1 MNIVFQRVPVGS
13 PYSRSIS
20 VPTAQLITAL
30 NLPPGLTISNSGVIS
45 GTPNQVGRFTS
56 TILARGVGGTGA
68 AVLDITVK
76 TPTVP
81 IITSSELVTAET
93 LVPFSYQITTDS
105 VLPIT
110 FAATSLPTGLSLN
123 TSTGLITG
131 TPSVTGGSA
140 ENFQTAQLSATNS
153 LGTGNLNL
161 YFTLQQRPV
170 VTSSLTPLFYD
181 IGSPITPY
189 TITASKSPVSFT
201 ATPLSAGLSLDS
213 NTGIIS
219 GTPTTPAPVILTSL
233 TATNAALTSSPASLP
248 IGIVVPETVFTY
260 SNGTTSSVNTATI
273 NSSSYSPSL
282 TLTGVAF
289 GSSATSISDYAFQNQ
304 AGINS
309 LIFSANSSIT
319 SIGLYAFEGC
329 SSIAG
334 ALNFPNG
341 LTSIGDWAFH
351 NCFSLTSV
359 TIPNSVT
366 TLGDFV
372 FNACTGLTSVTL
384 GNSVTSMSAGLFY
397 NCISLTNVT
406 IPNSVTSI
414 DGYAFGN
421 TNLIGTFTIPNSV
434 TLLDTVSFFGNPG
447 LTTVIIGT
455 GVQTLGSVV
464 FDNMPN
470 LQTMKFLGNAPAN
483 SNTGIT
489 IAQFGTV
496 YYCANRTGFTNPFCG
511 RPSVGVGPC

>member
-1 MNIVFQRVPVGS
+1 MNIVYQRVPVGD
-13 PYSRSIS
+13 PYSRSVS
-20 VPTAQLITAL
+20 APDALLILAL
-30 NLPPGLTISNSGVIS
+30 NLPPGLAISNSGVIS
-45 GTPNQVGRFTS
+45 GTPNQAGRFTS

-76 TPTVP
+76 IPTVP
-81 IITSSELVTAET
+81 IITSSKLVTAET

-140 ENFQTAQLSATNS
+140 ENFRTAHLSATNS
-153 LGTGNLNL
+153 LGTGNLDL

-170 VTSSLTPLFYD
+170 VTSSLTPLFYYAG
-181 IGSPITPY
+181 IPITPY
-189 TITASKSPVSFT
+189 TITASKSPVSFA
-201 ATPLSAGLSLDS
+201 ATPLPAGLSLAS

-219 GTPTTPAPVILTSL
+219 GTPTTLAPAISTSL
-233 TATNAALTSSPASLP
+233 TATNAVLTSSPASLP
-248 IGIVVPETVFTY
+248 IAIVATETVFTY

-273 NSSSYSPSL
+273 NSGSYSPSL

-289 GSSATSISDYAFQNQ
+289 GSAATSISAAAFIGQ
-304 AGINS
+304 AGLNS
-309 LIFSANSSIT
+309 ITFSAASAIT
-319 SIGLYAFEGC
+319 SIGQNAFQGC
-329 SSIAG
+329 TSLTG
-334 ALNFPNG
+334 ALNIPNG
-341 LTSIGDWAFH
+341 VTSIGDGAFAT
-351 NCFSLTSV
+351 CLFLTSV
-359 TIPNSVT
+359 NIPNSVT
-366 TLGDFV
+366 TLGFGV
-372 FNACTGLTSVTL
+372 FQACSALTSVTL
-384 GNSVTSMSAGLFY
+384 GNSVTSISAGLFF
-397 NCISLTNVT
+397 NCTSLSSIN

-414 DGYAFGN
+414 NGFAFGN
-421 TNLIGTFTIPNSV
+421 TNLSGTFTVPDSV
-434 TLLDTVSFFGNPG
+434 TLLDTLSFFGNPG

-470 LQTMKFLGNAPAN
+470 LQTMQFLGNAPAN

-489 IAQFGTV
+489 IAQYGTV
-496 YYCANRTGFTNPFCG
+496 YYCSNKTGFTNPFCG
-511 RPSVGVGPC
+511 RPSVAVAAC